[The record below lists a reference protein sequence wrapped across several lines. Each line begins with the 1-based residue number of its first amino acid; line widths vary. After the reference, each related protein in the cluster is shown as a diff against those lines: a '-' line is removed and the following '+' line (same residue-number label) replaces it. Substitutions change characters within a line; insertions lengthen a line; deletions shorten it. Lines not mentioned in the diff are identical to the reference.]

1 MSIIYKTKPGNNEYK
16 VESKNGLLMMCDIL
30 GFTNLVNNSR
40 CTDLSEK
47 IVNIIDTLKIATE
60 IECNIIL
67 KQHPTLPNKIPNWSE
82 KYVLK
87 YFILSDTIIIYPH
100 VDYEKNS
107 NEYQVSLQILASITK
122 ALFNHFLTD
131 LNLLI
136 RGAIVA
142 DEYCLV
148 EEPPM
153 IYGKAVIKAHQHEKN
168 QNWGGVLLSPS
179 ISKALKNSFVLE
191 QSFKE
196 YDEIPFKNTNLKE
209 FIELYD
215 IKSAS
220 IYVLN
225 WVMNEYKIKWDEIE
239 ETTKNIMYDEQIQD
253 ALNKIKNTKKFYYK
267 FIKE

>member
-1 MSIIYKTKPGNNEYK
+1 
-16 VESKNGLLMMCDIL
+16 MCDIL
-30 GFTNLVNNSR
+30 GFSNLVNNSR
-40 CTDLSEK
+40 CIDLSEK

-60 IECNIIL
+60 IEYNIIL
-67 KQHPTLPNKIPNWSE
+67 KRHPTLSNKIPNWSE

-87 YFILSDTIIIYPH
+87 YFILSDTIIIYPN

-107 NEYQVSLQILASITK
+107 NEYQVSLDILASVTK
-122 ALFNHFLTD
+122 VLFNHFLTD

-136 RGAIVA
+136 RGAIVVDA
-142 DEYCLV
+142 YCLV
-148 EEPPM
+148 EEHPM
-153 IYGKAVIKAHQHEKN
+153 IYGKAVIKAHQHEKI

-179 ISKALKNSFVLE
+179 ISKDLKNSFVLD

-209 FIELYD
+209 YIELYD

-225 WVMNEYKIKWDEIE
+225 WVTNKYKIKWDEIE

-253 ALNKIKNTKKFYYK
+253 ALCKIKNTKKFYYK